1 MMPLNMPPG
10 YSRYKKHLA
19 PPLPDGAVDEFLEM
33 INVIAGQTSPRS
45 VYEHFKRYFAPAA
58 GVTYVGSSSE
68 DWAGSDLRG
77 YMFDAAQSSPTF
89 LSAFY
94 DAIEALRSDSTL
106 DLPTLEDM
114 NELCRRARVGF
125 EIHPPDVVPR
135 HVVVS
140 QAIRDVV
147 SAANAVSAS
156 LIAEYGEKGRE
167 EAADAMP
174 ERFDVAITVARP
186 DRKHAKQLA
195 ERLRKAGVEV
205 FYDELYP
212 EHLWGQNLIDTFDEI
227 FRLRATFCV
236 MFISKEYA
244 LREWTNHERK
254 SALARALKEK
264 GSSYILPIRID
275 DTDLPGLPPT
285 VSYMSLNEYTI
296 EQIGDFLIK
305 KVRAAKRRGG

>member
-1 MMPLNMPPG
+1 MPLNMPSG

-19 PPLPDGAVDEFLEM
+19 PPLPDGAVDAFLEM
-33 INVIAGQTSPRS
+33 VNVIAGQTRPRS

-68 DWAGSDLRG
+68 EWAGSDLRG
-77 YMFDAAQSSPTF
+77 FMFDAAANSPVF

-94 DAIEALRSDSTL
+94 DAIEALRSNSTL
-106 DLPTLEDM
+106 DLPTLEDV

-125 EIHPPDVVPR
+125 EIHPPDLVPR

-140 QAIRDVV
+140 KAITDVMNAMNT
-147 SAANAVSAS
+147 AAAS
-156 LIAEYGEKGRE
+156 LVAKYGEEDRDE
-167 EAADAMP
+167 SADAMP

-186 DRKHAKQLA
+186 DRKHANQLA
-195 ERLRKAGVEV
+195 EHLRRAGVEV

-212 EHLWGQNLIDTFDEI
+212 EHLWGRNLIDTFDEI
-227 FRLRATFCV
+227 FRLRSTFCV

-244 LREWTNHERK
+244 LREWTNYERK

-275 DTDLPGLPPT
+275 DTDLAGLPPT
-285 VSYMSLNEYTI
+285 VSYMSLDEYTI
-296 EQIGDFLIK
+296 DQIGDFLIK
-305 KVRAAKRRGG
+305 KLRAAKRRGA